1 MAGVAL
7 LTSVAGCGRDE
18 VEPLHGMQRPSAER
32 RAGLPEIRGR
42 WLFAGWEVAPRDTAA
57 IRNDVYQLTP
67 PGEFRFL
74 TQRLDSVAGQYG
86 RPGQQVLPFVGE
98 VRRDSIFALL
108 AFVDVGVQQFA
119 SGRIMRDTLWLELT
133 NLGMAERWPPR
144 TRAAFV
150 RQPRGAPFTRLLG
163 GIPIIV
169 PPDSAMLDSIRR
181 DSLRADS
188 LMRAGAVVVPGAVP
202 PGAQPGMP
210 PQPGAVPPG
219 VVQPGAPRPGTVPPG
234 AVAPRP
240 AAPQPGVA
248 RPPAGVRP
256 PAPQPGVARP
266 PAPAARPPAPRP
278 PAPRPPAPR
287 PATVPNPTAPRDT
300 FRIGQPPT
308 QIPAPDRPAPII
320 PTAPRETIRIGVPR
334 S

>member
-32 RAGLPEIRGR
+32 RAGLPEVRGR

-74 TQRLDSVAGQYG
+74 AQRLDSVAGQYG

-119 SGRIMRDTLWLELT
+119 SGRLMRDTLWLELT
-133 NLGMAERWPPR
+133 NMGMAERWPPR

-188 LMRAGAVVVPGAVP
+188 VMRAGTVVPGAV
-202 PGAQPGMP
+202 QPGMP
-210 PQPGAVPPG
+210 PPPGVAQPGVAQPGVVQPG

-234 AVAPRP
+234 AVVPRP
-240 AAPQPGVA
+240 AAPQP
-248 RPPAGVRP
+248 
-256 PAPQPGVARP
+256 
-266 PAPAARPPAPRP
+266 
-278 PAPRPPAPR
+278 
-287 PATVPNPTAPRDT
+287 
-300 FRIGQPPT
+300 
-308 QIPAPDRPAPII
+308 
-320 PTAPRETIRIGVPR
+320 
-334 S
+334 